1 MRSSVVR
8 TVLSI
13 WSWFVLGVIVLVW
26 TPMVA
31 ITRLVTM
38 PFDHGAYAAG
48 YLFRKLTVVHQ
59 KLTPLWKFRTSGD
72 LPDDMRRPYVVVSNH
87 ESFVDILLISHLPT
101 EMKWMSKVEI
111 LRIPLVGW
119 MMKLARD
126 IPLDPRRRRARGRRR
141 WSASRERLDSKVS
154 VMIFPEGTRSK
165 TGEMRDFHAGAF
177 KLAIDAQVPILP
189 LAVWG
194 TRDALRKNDWR
205 LGYAQGRGARP
216 RRRSSTEGMTVA
228 DLDTLRSKVR
238 DMIAAA
244 PRRPAA
250 TSSTLAAA
258 RCSATRPLVTVSRRG
273 AARAASRSPTAAR
286 TARTRSAGTKI
297 CSYGGRPPSA
307 GSGNTSWIASVPPT
321 ATCGVQP
328 S

>member
-1 MRSSVVR
+1 MRSTVAR
-8 TVLSI
+8 TVFSI
-13 WSWFVLGVIVLVW
+13 WSWFVLGVIVIVW

-38 PFDHGAYAAG
+38 PFDRGAYAAG

-59 KLTPLWKFRTSGD
+59 KLTPLWTFRTSGT
-72 LPDDMRRPYVVVSNH
+72 LPSDMRHPYVVVSNH

-119 MMKLARD
+119 MMRLARD
-126 IPLDPRRRRARGRRR
+126 IPLTRGDSGSR
-141 WSASRERLDSKVS
+141 SAALVASRERLDSKVS

-165 TGEMRDFHAGAF
+165 TGELRDFHAGAF

-194 TRDALRKNDWR
+194 TRDALRKHDWR
-205 LGYAQGRGARP
+205 LGYANAEVRVLEP
-216 RRRSSTEGMTVA
+216 VDTEGMTVD

-238 DMIAAA
+238 SMIAAA
-244 PRRPAA
+244 RDDLRNEFA
-250 TSSTLAAA
+250 LA
-258 RCSATRPLVTVSRRG
+258 G
-273 AARAASRSPTAAR
+273 RSGP
-286 TARTRSAGTKI
+286 
-297 CSYGGRPPSA
+297 
-307 GSGNTSWIASVPPT
+307 
-321 ATCGVQP
+321 
-328 S
+328 